1 MGKEQEVEVEG
12 DGFAVR
18 VTNPDRVVF
27 PEIGATKIELIEYYR
42 RVADK
47 ALPQTKGRAM
57 VMHRFP
63 RGVRE
68 ESFYQKRAPE
78 NPPEFVRTA
87 ELPSPTNEGPIE
99 YVLGDNLATI
109 LWLVNLGA
117 FEMNPW
123 LSLAKSPEEPTHM
136 VVDLDPMGGEFSHVC
151 AAAILVREALA
162 ARGYEPTV
170 KTSGKSGIHVTAKLE
185 PGFTFPKVRELL
197 AEVGKELD
205 KEHPATFAL
214 EERIKT
220 REGMIYFDSNQNG
233 YGATIAAAYS
243 IRPTDSATVS
253 MPLTWDEL
261 ERCPKP
267 EDYTIRSVKD

>member
-1 MGKEQEVEVEG
+1 M
-12 DGFAVR
+12 
-18 VTNPDRVVF
+18 TNPGRVVF
-27 PEIGATKIELIEYYR
+27 PEIGATRIELIEYYR

-47 ALPQTKGRAM
+47 VLPQTKGRAM

-63 RGVRE
+63 RGVGE
-68 ESFYQKRAPE
+68 EGFYQKRAPE
-78 NPPEFVRTA
+78 NTPDFVHTM

-123 LSLAKSPEEPTHM
+123 LSLAESPEEPTHM
-136 VVDLDPMGGEFSHVC
+136 VVDLDPMGGEFSDVC
-151 AAAILVREALA
+151 GAAVLVRKALA
-162 ARGYEPTV
+162 DREYEPTV
-170 KTSGKSGIHVTAKLE
+170 KTSGKSGIHVTAELE
-185 PGFTFPKVRELL
+185 SGFTFPRVRELL
-197 AEVGKELD
+197 AEVGRELD
-205 KEHPATFAL
+205 KEHPETFAL

-243 IRPTDSATVS
+243 IRPTNMATVS
-253 MPLTWDEL
+253 MPLSWEEL

-267 EDYTIRSVKD
+267 EEYTIRNVR